1 MRETY
6 LDGLRGWA
14 SLFVLFGH
22 LGPVFLL
29 TGHTFPPVPFL
40 IDARLAVFVFFALS
54 GYVLSITF
62 FHTGERIEVVSLAL
76 RRYLR
81 LTIPIAASLLIAF
94 LVQVSGLAHNQ
105 AAGVAA
111 DSPWLTLGFSIP
123 VRFPELLQFSL
134 WDVYRFAPRDAIFY
148 NAALWTMPF
157 ELLGSFLIFA
167 CLLVA
172 GTSRLAQATIVCTF
186 CALTWW
192 ASSYFLP
199 FALGMAIA
207 LLRAA
212 AWPSL
217 PRGLA
222 GAGLAAVLVLAAL
235 RLPEDSIRSLSVFA
249 TLILATCMLSP
260 GARRFLDLPISQWL
274 GRISFPLYLTHLF
287 AIYTVGAALYL
298 WLGDGG
304 KITAAGTLVVA
315 AASTAAALALARAFL
330 PVESFSVSAGRSFSR
345 GVLRLVSRP
354 LRVRA

>member
-29 TGHTFPPVPFL
+29 TGSTFPPIPFF
-40 IDARLAVFVFFALS
+40 IDARLAVFIFFALS
-54 GYVLSITF
+54 GYVLSINF
-62 FHTGERIEVVSLAL
+62 FHTGDRVSVVSLAL

-94 LVQVSGLAHNQ
+94 LVQVSGVAQNQ
-105 AAGVAA
+105 VAGVAA
-111 DSPWLTLGFSIP
+111 DSPWLALGFSVP
-123 VRFPELLQFSL
+123 VGFPELLQFAL
-134 WDVYRFAPRDAIFY
+134 WDVYRFDPRDAIFY

-157 ELLGSFLIFA
+157 ELLGSFLIFG

-192 ASSYFLP
+192 ANSYFLP
-199 FALGMAIA
+199 FALGMAVA

-212 AWPSL
+212 AWPG
-217 PRGLA
+217 PARGIA
-222 GAGLAAVLVLAAL
+222 AAGLCAVLVLAAL
-235 RLPEDSIRSLSVFA
+235 RLPEDSIRSLSIFA
-249 TLILATCMLSP
+249 TLILAACMLSP

-287 AIYTVGAALYL
+287 AIYTVGSSLYL

-304 KITAAGTLVVA
+304 KVTAAGALVVA
-315 AASTAAALALARAFL
+315 AASTGTALALAAVFL

-345 GVLRLVSRP
+345 YVLRLASGP
-354 LRVRA
+354 LRARA